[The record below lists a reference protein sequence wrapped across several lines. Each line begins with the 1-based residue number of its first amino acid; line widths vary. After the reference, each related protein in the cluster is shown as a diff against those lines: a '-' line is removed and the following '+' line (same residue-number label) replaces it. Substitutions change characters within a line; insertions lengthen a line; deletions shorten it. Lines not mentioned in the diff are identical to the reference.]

1 MNTKLGSWAVA
12 LKRTSGPRRPQPPTL
27 TAGAPGDSP
36 SSSRLDA
43 GTRRPRAGRR
53 GQAECR
59 RTHAHHY
66 DSRRRV
72 LLQSLPAHLSHFK
85 ILLSFFKLERHTPRT
100 RPRHCHPRLAQFTG
114 IPRAFHAVTST
125 CAVAL
130 RNCGRAAPRAPEI
143 SQGFWHAARLERRFP
158 FFIFLS
164 SEAFGPIVLQFGLHV
179 CPPLAPGC

>member
-1 MNTKLGSWAVA
+1 VRAAAAKLSAAA
-12 LKRTSGPRRPQPPTL
+12 LTHTIMTLVGECSFKVCQRT
-27 TAGAPGDSP
+27 
-36 SSSRLDA
+36 
-43 GTRRPRAGRR
+43 
-53 GQAECR
+53 C
-59 RTHAHHY
+59 HI
-66 DSRRRV
+66 
-72 LLQSLPAHLSHFK
+72 FK
-85 ILLSFFKLERHTPRT
+85 ILPSFLERHTPRT

-164 SEAFGPIVLQFGLHV
+164 SEAFGPIV
-179 CPPLAPGC
+179 A